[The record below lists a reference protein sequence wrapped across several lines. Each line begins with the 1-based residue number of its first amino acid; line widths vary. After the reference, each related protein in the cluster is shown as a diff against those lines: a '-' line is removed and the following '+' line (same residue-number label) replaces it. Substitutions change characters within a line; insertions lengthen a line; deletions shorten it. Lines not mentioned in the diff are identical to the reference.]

1 MPINKIQIPKDWTGQ
16 QAVLVLDFL
25 EHLIDTIW
33 AIHKDA
39 ITATIQ
45 TDIEEPPPRVH
56 ASPDDAVLLP

>member
-1 MPINKIQIPKDWTGQ
+1 MPINEIRIPKDWTGE

-33 AIHKDA
+33 AIHEDA

-45 TDIEEPPPRVH
+45 TDIEEPPPRVY
-56 ASPDDAVLLP
+56 SSSDDAELLP